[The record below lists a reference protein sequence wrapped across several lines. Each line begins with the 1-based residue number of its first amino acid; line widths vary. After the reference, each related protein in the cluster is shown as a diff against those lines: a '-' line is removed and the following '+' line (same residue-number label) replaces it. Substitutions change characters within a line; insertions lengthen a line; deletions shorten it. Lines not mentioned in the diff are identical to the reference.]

1 MTAQRYLDLHDVGG
15 ADDYFSSDL
24 ADDEMRKRFSAFG
37 ARGVGCLVAYSGA
50 DEYAPESVDTPR
62 LVEKICGACAAG
74 DTARVAGLVVAGAPV
89 GSTAPKAAAARPL
102 ALRNAMLTEQLY
114 FCDSL
119 RAIL

>member
-50 DEYAPESVDTPR
+50 DEYAPKSVDKPK
-62 LVEKICGACAAG
+62 LVEKIAAP
-74 DTARVAGLVVAGAPV
+74 ARRATRRASPASSSPARRT
-89 GSTAPKAAAARPL
+89 TAPAPRRRSSRP
-102 ALRNAMLTEQLY
+102 ASR
-114 FCDSL
+114 F
-119 RAIL
+119 

>member
-50 DEYAPESVDTPR
+50 DEYAPKSVDKPK

-74 DTARVAGLVVAGAPV
+74 NAARVAGLVVAGAV
-89 GSTAPKAAAARPL
+89 VRRRGGVRRG
-102 ALRNAMLTEQLY
+102 LRRVS
-114 FCDSL
+114 DGRGRRGRVL
-119 RAIL
+119 RYT